1 MVDNRIRVR
10 KKLFQEVQAF
20 LEEHEELRMDEKE
33 MVHQALVE
41 YMRNYEIGGKTS
53 GSGPD

>member
-41 YMRNYEIGGKTS
+41 YMKNYEIGGKNP
-53 GSGPD
+53 GPSPD